1 MSHGDY
7 IPKLSQIIQISFQR
21 VGDIPTEVAIYLCAF
36 QDLGFRGVQGEP
48 LLSEGNAEVR
58 KGSFTV
64 GFAGNYVDHNLS
76 CFGNLSGVSNV
87 GFLNTVSG
95 TESGQCVGL

>member
-64 GFAGNYVDHNLS
+64 GFAGNMNIDVVHEPLKDKGSATHL
-76 CFGNLSGVSNV
+76 LVHI
-87 GFLNTVSG
+87 
-95 TESGQCVGL
+95 